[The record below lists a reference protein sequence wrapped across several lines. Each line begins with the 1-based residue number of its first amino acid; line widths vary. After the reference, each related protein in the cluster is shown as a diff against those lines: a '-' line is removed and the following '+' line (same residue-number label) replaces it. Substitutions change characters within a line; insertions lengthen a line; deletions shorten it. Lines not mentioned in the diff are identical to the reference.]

1 MGGSS
6 SKSLGPYCY
15 GSCGPSGRY
24 LRFSKEGYRYLTQEI
39 TSIVTSS
46 KFLSPM
52 IRQVVLLHT
61 WVLGVWGLGVLGVR
75 LRGFRGS

>member
-6 SKSLGPYCY
+6 SKSLGPYFY

-46 KFLSPM
+46 
-52 IRQVVLLHT
+52 
-61 WVLGVWGLGVLGVR
+61 
-75 LRGFRGS
+75 